1 MRFVGEDPFPE
12 QFKGWTDEHDEAQHP
27 VVANRM
33 DVESLETEVALPK
46 VDMLL
51 AILSGSTEVRWRYEV
66 LLVDSPLGA
75 PLPSSFGTKP
85 LDRGKHCR
93 G

>member
-1 MRFVGEDPFPE
+1 MRFMGEDAFPE
-12 QFKGWTDEHDEAQHP
+12 QFKGWTDEHDEAQYP

-33 DVESLETEVALPK
+33 DAESLETGVALPR

-51 AILSGSTEVRWRYEV
+51 AILSGSTEVRWVVV
-66 LLVDSPLGA
+66 LPIDSPLGA
-75 PLPSSFGTKP
+75 PRPSSFGTKP
-85 LDRGKHCR
+85 LDRGKHWC